1 MLQLLSHEQR
11 WLQLPLSGV
20 VGFPA
25 EASDVGVFAVV
36 VTSVVTVDID
46 VKVVVVVEV
55 VLS

>member
-20 VGFPA
+20 VGFSV
-25 EASDVGVFAVV
+25 EASDVGVFAIV